1 MVVSFS
7 LSAAAAIAMA
17 AVAIA
22 IAAIAIAAIAIV
34 GNLSACLGNPHFHY
48 FLFRSDSML
57 FFLSSSL
64 PKEKRINFLL
74 SFPSLNPNPNPKPT
88 DIFSFYWVNYATLY
102 LNPNKFNFY
111 RC

>member
-7 LSAAAAIAMA
+7 LSAAAAIA
-17 AVAIA
+17 
-22 IAAIAIAAIAIV
+22 IAAIAIAVAIGIGIV

-64 PKEKRINFLL
+64 PKQIKNQFLTL
-74 SFPSLNPNPNPKPT
+74 FSFPSLNPNPKTNQ
-88 DIFSFYWVNYATLY
+88 DVFSFYSVNYATLY
-102 LNPNKFNFY
+102 LNGNKSNLLLLLT
-111 RC
+111 